1 MNRTIR
7 EAGVEDAQVACEKKC
22 GRLEFSVFHWNP
34 ARRFY
39 ERLGARAMEDWVIYR
54 LTGAALENATGL

>member
-1 MNRTIR
+1 MHRWT
-7 EAGVEDAQVACEKKC
+7 VKKNAAVSD
-22 GRLEFSVFHWNP
+22 FFVFHWKP

-39 ERLGARAMEDWVIYR
+39 ERLGARAMEDWIIYR